1 MSTPNPMVQS
11 YTSKAKA
18 HPLII
23 AAAVALILFSAV
35 GIGVMTG
42 LIPTANSK
50 SNAVK
55 TAATEESSAPGA
67 ASKSEPVTKKAEKA
81 EAAPGCA
88 NCGVVQSVRVVEKAS
103 EASGL
108 GAIAG
113 GITGAVVGHQIGE
126 GQGKSLA
133 TVAAAVGGAMAG
145 NKIEQNMHKT
155 RSINVNVRME
165 DGATRT
171 VRLDNDPG
179 LLVGDKVKIVD
190 GVLVRR

>member
-1 MSTPNPMVQS
+1 MNTTTHPMVRS
-11 YTSKAKA
+11 YTSKVKA

-23 AAAVALILFSAV
+23 AAAVALILFSVV

-50 SNAVK
+50 SNVAAK
-55 TAATEESSAPGA
+55 TATTAEPSAPVA
-67 ASKSEPVTKKAEKA
+67 ASKSETVTKKAEL
-81 EAAPGCA
+81 APVCA

-113 GITGAVVGHQIGE
+113 GITGAVVGHQVGE

-133 TVAAAVGGAMAG
+133 TVVAAVGGAVAG

-190 GVLVRR
+190 GALVRR

>member
-1 MSTPNPMVQS
+1 MNSTTHPMVQA
-11 YTSKAKA
+11 YTSKAKT

-23 AAAVALILFSAV
+23 TAAVALILFSVV

-50 SNAVK
+50 SGNAK
-55 TAATEESSAPGA
+55 PEQTAALSAPTA
-67 ASKSEPVTKKAEKA
+67 AVHSEPLAKKV
-81 EAAPGCA
+81 EATPVCV
-88 NCGVVQSVRVVEKAS
+88 NCGVVQTVRAVEKAR

-133 TVAAAVGGAMAG
+133 TMVAAVGGAVAG

-155 RSINVNVRME
+155 RSINVNVRMD
-165 DGATRT
+165 DGTVRT
-171 VRLDNDPG
+171 VRLDADPG
-179 LLVGDKVKIVD
+179 LLPGDKVKVVD